1 MEDERIAKTK
11 QQLQQIRNARE
22 YGAMQ
27 RQLETFKKTKM
38 DREEEILKLMSAL
51 EASRVKLAQH
61 EAEFEELRNHIEQEK
76 AALQEE
82 LEAAKRKQEEMED
95 ERKAAGERI
104 ERDLLRKYEFIASHV
119 QPAVVPAKD
128 AVCTGCNMNIPP
140 QTYNI
145 LYRADSIEI
154 CPNCRRI
161 IFLESAIFDG
171 PAEGDSSGGASGE
184 DSGAPS

>member
-1 MEDERIAKTK
+1 
-11 QQLQQIRNARE
+11 
-22 YGAMQ
+22 MQ

-51 EASRVKLAQH
+51 EASRGKLAQH
-61 EAEFEELRNHIEQEK
+61 EAEFEELRKHIEQEK

-82 LEAAKRKQEEMED
+82 LEAAKRKQDEMKD
-95 ERKAAGERI
+95 ERRAAADQI

-119 QPAVVPAKD
+119 RPAVVPARNE
-128 AVCTGCNMNIPP
+128 VCTGCHMNIPP

-145 LYRADSIEI
+145 LYRADTIET

-161 IFLESAIFDG
+161 IYLESAVIG
-171 PAEGDSSGGASGE
+171 ESSGSSGDD
-184 DSGAPS
+184 DSQG